1 MKILVIDD
9 NQNKID
15 QISGYL
21 IHKFGSGTMVN
32 QTGSIN
38 SAKSELDE
46 GNYDIAIVDN
56 SLPDDEGGSIN
67 TIGVPAEIIV
77 SYIQR
82 NYLDTKAIIMSDEN
96 EKDDQ
101 FLQATKVSY
110 NVCRGVV
117 RFGSENWRETLENY
131 IKTEKEDE

>member
-1 MKILVIDD
+1 MKILIIDD

-46 GNYDIAIVDN
+46 GNYDVAIIDN

>member
-15 QISGYL
+15 HISDYL
-21 IHKFGSGTMVN
+21 VHKFGSGTMVN

-46 GNYDIAIVDN
+46 GNYDVAIIDN
-56 SLPDDEGGSIN
+56 SLPDDEGGTIN

-77 SYIQR
+77 SHIQR

-96 EKDDQ
+96 EKDDK
-101 FLQATKVSY
+101 FLQATTVSY
-110 NVCRGVV
+110 SACRGLV

>member
-46 GNYDIAIVDN
+46 GNYDVAIIDN

-101 FLQATKVSY
+101 FLQATTVSY
-110 NVCRGVV
+110 NVCRGVIK
-117 RFGSENWRETLENY
+117 FGSDNWKETLEEY
-131 IKTEKEDE
+131 IKTDKE

>member
-46 GNYDIAIVDN
+46 GNYDVAIIDN